1 MTFIPQSA
9 NVKSAR
15 QNKIQS
21 TKKQQKGQNKMS
33 LEDRI
38 SRFADRIDQRL
49 MEVNSQLALE
59 PVEAGGNNEQQEP
72 GDNDY
77 Q

>member
-1 MTFIPQSA
+1 
-9 NVKSAR
+9 
-15 QNKIQS
+15 
-21 TKKQQKGQNKMS
+21 MS

-59 PVEAGGNNEQQEP
+59 PVEAGGNPEQQEP
-72 GDNDY
+72 GDGDY